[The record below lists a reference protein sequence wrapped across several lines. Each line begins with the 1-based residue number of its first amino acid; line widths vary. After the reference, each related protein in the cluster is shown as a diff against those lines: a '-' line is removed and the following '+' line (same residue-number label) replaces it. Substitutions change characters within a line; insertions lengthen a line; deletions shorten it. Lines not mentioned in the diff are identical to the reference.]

1 MKNLLFITWD
11 GPQTSYM
18 EGLFMPIFQEIA
30 KQGEYQ
36 FHVVQF
42 TWADAQKIA
51 HTQAA
56 ADEMGITYTAWPV
69 LRKPNVSIGSLLT
82 VLTSSAKIKKYIRE
96 NNIHMVM
103 PRSTFPAMIVNQ
115 INFPFASHAFFP
127 FRGLR
132 GPSFFPFRGLRG
144 ASFFPFRGLRG
155 SAFFP
160 FRGLR
165 GSAFF
170 PFRGLRGGKVPFRG
184 FRGKLIFDAD
194 GLPIEER
201 IDFAGLKKESFQYK
215 LMKSAETKML
225 KSADAVITRSQK
237 AIDIHTAHIGES
249 FRSKFSVVFNGRD
262 KNVFAYQPT
271 IREKVRQD
279 LGLKDEF
286 LFVYAGSLG
295 PQYCLNEMLEIFQ
308 TYATKHLTKF
318 LILTGNTAF
327 AEQNIPSELKE
338 HVILKSVPS
347 AKVSFYLNGGDVAFG
362 LRKPTFSMQGVAP
375 IKLGEYLLCGL
386 PVIASKGI
394 GDTEKILENFEECY
408 LYDHSIGLLP
418 QIDQIKNFVE
428 KAIFANRNKIAQ
440 KAQHYFSLEAAAES
454 YLKAIKN

>member
-1 MKNLLFITWD
+1 MKSKNILFITWD

-30 KQGEYQ
+30 KRGDYQ

-51 HTQAA
+51 HTKAA
-56 ADEMGITYTAWPV
+56 ADQMGITYSAWPV
-69 LRKPNVSIGSLLT
+69 LRKPNVAIGSLLT
-82 VLTSSAKIKKYIRE
+82 VLSSAGKIKKYIRE
-96 NNIHMVM
+96 NNIHIVM

-115 INFPFASHAFFP
+115 IKNKNF
-127 FRGLR
+127 
-132 GPSFFPFRGLRG
+132 
-144 ASFFPFRGLRG
+144 
-155 SAFFP
+155 
-160 FRGLR
+160 
-165 GSAFF
+165 
-170 PFRGLRGGKVPFRG
+170 KI
-184 FRGKLIFDAD
+184 IFDAD

-237 AIDIHTAHIGES
+237 AIDIHIAHIGES

-262 KNVFAYQPT
+262 KDVFAYQPHL
-271 IREKVRQD
+271 REEVIQE
-279 LGLKDEF
+279 LGLKDEL

-295 PQYCLNEMLEIFQ
+295 PQYCLTEMLEIFQ
-308 TYATKHLTKF
+308 AYAETREAKF

-327 AEQNIPSELKE
+327 AEQNIPSELKP
-338 HVILKSVPS
+338 HVILKSVP
-347 AKVSFYLNGGDVAFG
+347 AEKVSFYLNGGDVAFG

-418 QIDQIKNFVE
+418 QIAQIKNFVE
-428 KAIFANRNKIAQ
+428 KAIFVDRNNIAE

>member
-1 MKNLLFITWD
+1 
-11 GPQTSYM
+11 M

-30 KQGEYQ
+30 KQGDYK
-36 FHVVQF
+36 FHVIQF
-42 TWADAQKIA
+42 TWADHQKIA

-56 ADEMGITYTAWPV
+56 ADKMGITYTAWPV

-82 VLTSSAKIKKYIRE
+82 VLTSAGKIKKYIRE
-96 NNIHMVM
+96 NNIHILM

-115 INFPFASHAFFP
+115 FNSSFASRAFFP

-132 GPSFFPFRGLRG
+132 S
-144 ASFFPFRGLRG
+144 SG
-155 SAFFP
+155 S
-160 FRGLR
+160 L
-165 GSAFF
+165 S
-170 PFRGLRGGKVPFRG
+170 FRG

-215 LMKSAETKML
+215 LMKSAETTML

-237 AIDIHTAHIGES
+237 AIDIHIAHIGES
-249 FRSKFSVVFNGRD
+249 YRSKFSVVFNGRD
-262 KNVFAYQPT
+262 KNGFTYQPT
-271 IREKVRQD
+271 LREKVRQE
-279 LGLKDEF
+279 LGLKDEL

-308 TYATKHLTKF
+308 AYAKKHLAKF
-318 LILTGNTAF
+318 LILTGNTEF
-327 AEQNIPSELKE
+327 AEQNILSELKPY
-338 HVILKSVPS
+338 VIIKSMP
-347 AKVSFYLNGGDVAFG
+347 AEKVSFYLNGGDVAFG

-394 GDTEKILENFEECY
+394 GDTERILENFEECY
-408 LYDHSIGLLP
+408 LYDHSMGLLP
-418 QIDQIKNFVE
+418 QIERIKNFVE
-428 KAIFANRNKIAQ
+428 KAIFAKRNNIAQ

-454 YLKAIKN
+454 YIKTIKM

>member
-30 KQGEYQ
+30 KQGDYK

-42 TWADAQKIA
+42 TWADDEKIA

-56 ADEMGITYTAWPV
+56 ADQMGITYTACPI

-82 VLTSSAKIKKYIRE
+82 VLSSAGKIKKYIRE
-96 NNIHMVM
+96 NNIHIVM

-115 INFPFASHAFFP
+115 INFPFVSRA
-127 FRGLR
+127 L
-132 GPSFFPFRGLRG
+132 PFRGLRG
-144 ASFFPFRGLRG
+144 A
-155 SAFFP
+155 AFFP

-170 PFRGLRGGKVPFRG
+170 PFRGLRGAAFFPFRGLRGGKVTFRG

-262 KNVFAYQPT
+262 KNIFAYQPHL
-271 IREKVRQD
+271 REKVRRE
-279 LGLKDEF
+279 LELKDEL

-295 PQYCLNEMLEIFQ
+295 PQYCLTEMLQIFQ
-308 TYATKHLTKF
+308 TYAEKREAKF

-327 AEQNIPSELKE
+327 AEQNIPTELKA
-338 HVILKSVPS
+338 HVILKSVP
-347 AKVSFYLNGGDVAFG
+347 AEKVSFYLNGGDVAFG

-408 LYDHSIGLLP
+408 LYDHSVGLLP
-418 QIDQIKNFVE
+418 QIAHIKNFVE

>member
-1 MKNLLFITWD
+1 MKNILFITWD

-30 KQGEYQ
+30 KQGDYK

-42 TWADAQKIA
+42 TWAEDKKIA

-56 ADEMGITYTAWPV
+56 ADKMGITYTAWPV
-69 LRKPNVSIGSLLT
+69 LRKPNVSVGSLLT
-82 VLTSSAKIKKYIRE
+82 VLSSTGKIKKYIRE
-96 NNIHMVM
+96 NNIHIVM

-115 INFPFASHAFFP
+115 INSPFASRA
-127 FRGLR
+127 
-132 GPSFFPFRGLRG
+132 FFPFRGLRG

-155 SAFFP
+155 SGFFP

-165 GSAFF
+165 GSGKV
-170 PFRGLRGGKVPFRG
+170 PFRGLRGSSKVPFRG

-237 AIDIHTAHIGES
+237 AIDIHIAHIGES
-249 FRSKFSVVFNGRD
+249 YRSKFSVVFNGRD
-262 KNVFAYQPT
+262 KNIFAYQPQL
-271 IREKVRQD
+271 REEVRQD
-279 LGLKDEF
+279 LGLKDELLF
-286 LFVYAGSLG
+286 LYAGSLG

-308 TYATKHLTKF
+308 AYAKKHLAKF
-318 LILTGNTAF
+318 LILTGNTEF

-347 AKVSFYLNGGDVAFG
+347 EKVSFYLNGGDVAFG

-408 LYDHSIGLLP
+408 LYDHSVGLLP

-428 KAIFANRNKIAQ
+428 KAIFADRNNIAQ
-440 KAQHYFSLEAAAES
+440 KAQDYFSLQAAAES
-454 YLKAIKN
+454 YLKVLKVL

>member
-1 MKNLLFITWD
+1 
-11 GPQTSYM
+11 M

-30 KQGEYQ
+30 KQGDYQ

-42 TWADAQKIA
+42 TWADDEKIA
-51 HTQAA
+51 HTKAA
-56 ADEMGITYTAWPV
+56 ADQMGITYTAWPV
-69 LRKPNVSIGSLLT
+69 LRKPNVSTGSLLT
-82 VLTSSAKIKKYIRE
+82 VLSSAGKIKKYIRE
-96 NNIHMVM
+96 NNIHIVM

-115 INFPFASHAFFP
+115 INSPFASRAFFP

-132 GPSFFPFRGLRG
+132 GSG
-144 ASFFPFRGLRG
+144 
-155 SAFFP
+155 FFP

-194 GLPIEER
+194 GLPLEER

-237 AIDIHTAHIGES
+237 AIDIHIAHLGES
-249 FRSKFSVVFNGRD
+249 YRSKFSVVFNGRD

-271 IREKVRQD
+271 IREKVRKE
-279 LGLKDEF
+279 LGLKDEL

-295 PQYCLNEMLEIFQ
+295 PQYCIDEMLEIFSA
-308 TYATKHLTKF
+308 YAENHLAKF

-327 AEQNIPSELKE
+327 AEQNIPTELKAQ
-338 HVILKSVPS
+338 VILKSVPS
-347 AKVSFYLNGGDVAFG
+347 EKVSFYLNGGDVAFG

-418 QIDQIKNFVE
+418 QIPQIKNFVE

>member
-30 KQGEYQ
+30 KQGDYQ

-51 HTQAA
+51 HTKAA
-56 ADEMGITYTAWPV
+56 ADQMGITYTAWPV
-69 LRKPNVSIGSLLT
+69 LRKPNVSVGSLLT
-82 VLTSSAKIKKYIRE
+82 VLSSAGKIKKYIRE
-96 NNIHMVM
+96 NNIHIVM

-115 INFPFASHAFFP
+115 IKNKNF
-127 FRGLR
+127 
-132 GPSFFPFRGLRG
+132 
-144 ASFFPFRGLRG
+144 
-155 SAFFP
+155 
-160 FRGLR
+160 
-165 GSAFF
+165 
-170 PFRGLRGGKVPFRG
+170 
-184 FRGKLIFDAD
+184 KLIFDAD

-237 AIDIHTAHIGES
+237 AIDIHTAHIGE
-249 FRSKFSVVFNGRD
+249 FYRSKFSVVFNGRD
-262 KNVFAYQPT
+262 KNIFAYRPHL
-271 IREKVRQD
+271 REDLRQD
-279 LGLKDEF
+279 LGLKDEL

-308 TYATKHLTKF
+308 AYAKKHLAKF
-318 LILTGNTAF
+318 LILTGNTTF
-327 AEQNIPSELKE
+327 AEQNIPAELKA
-338 HVILKSVPS
+338 HVILKSVP
-347 AKVSFYLNGGDVAFG
+347 AEKVSFYLNGGDLAFG

-394 GDTEKILENFEECY
+394 GDTEKILANFEECY
-408 LYDHSIGLLP
+408 LYDHSNGLLP
-418 QIDQIKNFVE
+418 QIAQIKNFVE
-428 KAIFANRNKIAQ
+428 KAIFANKNNIAQ

-454 YLKAIKN
+454 YIKAMNN

>member
-30 KQGEYQ
+30 KRGYYQ
-36 FHVVQF
+36 FHVIQF

-51 HTQAA
+51 HIQAA

-69 LRKPNVSIGSLLT
+69 LRRPNVSIGSLLT

-115 INFPFASHAFFP
+115 IKNK
-127 FRGLR
+127 
-132 GPSFFPFRGLRG
+132 SF
-144 ASFFPFRGLRG
+144 
-155 SAFFP
+155 
-160 FRGLR
+160 
-165 GSAFF
+165 
-170 PFRGLRGGKVPFRG
+170 
-184 FRGKLIFDAD
+184 KLIFDAD

-225 KSADAVITRSQK
+225 KSADAVISRSQK
-237 AIDIHTAHIGES
+237 AIDIHTTHIGES
-249 FRSKFSVVFNGRD
+249 YRSKFSVVFNGRD
-262 KNVFAYQPT
+262 KNVFAYRPHL
-271 IREKVRQD
+271 REEVRQE
-279 LGLKDEF
+279 LGLKDEL

-295 PQYCLNEMLEIFQ
+295 PQYCLNEMLQIFQ
-308 TYATKHLTKF
+308 AYAEKREAKF
-318 LILTGNTAF
+318 LILTGNIEF
-327 AEQNIPSELKE
+327 AEQNIPTELKA

-347 AKVSFYLNGGDVAFG
+347 EKVSFYLNGGDVAFG

-394 GDTEKILENFEECY
+394 GDTENILENFEECY

-418 QIDQIKNFVE
+418 QTEQIKNFVE
-428 KAIFANRNKIAQ
+428 KAIFANRNNIAQ
-440 KAQHYFSLEAAAES
+440 KAQDYFSLEAAAES
-454 YLKAIKN
+454 YIKAITN

>member
-18 EGLFMPIFQEIA
+18 EGLFMPIFQEMA
-30 KQGEYQ
+30 KQGDYQ

-42 TWADAQKIA
+42 TWAEDKKIA
-51 HTQAA
+51 YTQEAA
-56 ADEMGITYTAWPV
+56 HKMGITYSAWPV

-82 VLTSSAKIKKYIRE
+82 VLSSTGKIKRYIRE
-96 NNIHMVM
+96 NNIHIVM

-115 INFPFASHAFFP
+115 INFPFASRA
-127 FRGLR
+127 L
-132 GPSFFPFRGLRG
+132 FPFRGLRG

-155 SAFFP
+155 ASFFP

-215 LMKSAETKML
+215 LMKSAETKIL

-237 AIDIHTAHIGES
+237 AIDIHTAHIGE
-249 FRSKFSVVFNGRD
+249 FYRSKFSVVFNGRD
-262 KNVFAYQPT
+262 KNVFAYQPNL
-271 IREKVRQD
+271 REEVRQE
-279 LGLKDEF
+279 LGLKDE
-286 LFVYAGSLG
+286 LMFVYAGSLG
-295 PQYCLNEMLEIFQ
+295 PQYCLTEMLEIFQ
-308 TYATKHLTKF
+308 AYAEKREAKF
-318 LILTGNTAF
+318 LILTGNTEF
-327 AEQNIPSELKE
+327 AEQNIPTELKA
-338 HVILKSVPS
+338 HIILKSVPS
-347 AKVSFYLNGGDVAFG
+347 EKVSFYLNGGDLAFG

-408 LYDHSIGLLP
+408 LYDHSVGLLP
-418 QIDQIKNFVE
+418 QIAHLKNFIE

-440 KAQHYFSLEAAAES
+440 KAQDYFSLEAAAES
-454 YLKAIKN
+454 YIKAITN

>member
-30 KQGEYQ
+30 KWGDYK

-42 TWADAQKIA
+42 TWADDKKIA

-56 ADEMGITYTAWPV
+56 ADKMGIAYTAWPV
-69 LRKPNVSIGSLLT
+69 LRKPNISIGSLLT

-96 NNIHMVM
+96 NNIHIVM

-115 INFPFASHAFFP
+115 INSPFASHA
-127 FRGLR
+127 
-132 GPSFFPFRGLRG
+132 
-144 ASFFPFRGLRG
+144 FFPFRGLRG

-165 GSAFF
+165 DDSFF

-237 AIDIHTAHIGES
+237 AIDFHIANIGES
-249 FRSKFSVVFNGRD
+249 FRSKFSVVYNGRD
-262 KNVFAYQPT
+262 KNLFAYQPT
-271 IREKVRQD
+271 IREKVRKE
-279 LGLKDEF
+279 LGLKDEL

-308 TYATKHLTKF
+308 AYATKHWAKF
-318 LILTGNTAF
+318 LILTGNTEF
-327 AEQNIPSELKE
+327 AEQNIPTELKT
-338 HVILKSVPS
+338 HIILKSVPS
-347 AKVSFYLNGGDVAFG
+347 EKVSFYLNGGDVAFG

-394 GDTEKILENFEECY
+394 GDTERILENFEECY

-418 QIDQIKNFVE
+418 QIAHIKNFVE

>member
-30 KQGEYQ
+30 KQGDYQ

-42 TWADAQKIA
+42 TWADTQKIA

-56 ADEMGITYTAWPV
+56 ADQMGITYTAWPV
-69 LRKPNVSIGSLLT
+69 LRKPNITLGSLLT
-82 VLTSSAKIKKYIRE
+82 VLTSAGKIKKYIRE
-96 NNIHMVM
+96 NNIHIVM

-115 INFPFASHAFFP
+115 IKNKNF
-127 FRGLR
+127 
-132 GPSFFPFRGLRG
+132 
-144 ASFFPFRGLRG
+144 
-155 SAFFP
+155 
-160 FRGLR
+160 
-165 GSAFF
+165 
-170 PFRGLRGGKVPFRG
+170 KI
-184 FRGKLIFDAD
+184 IFDAD

-215 LMKSAETKML
+215 LMKTAETKML

-249 FRSKFSVVFNGRD
+249 YRSKFSVVFNGRD
-262 KNVFAYQPT
+262 KNIFAYRPHL
-271 IREKVRQD
+271 REELRQE
-279 LGLKDEF
+279 LGLKDEL

-295 PQYCLNEMLEIFQ
+295 PQYCLTEMLEIFQ
-308 TYATKHLTKF
+308 AYAENHLAKF
-318 LILTGNTAF
+318 LILTGNTEF

-347 AKVSFYLNGGDVAFG
+347 EKVSFYLNGGDVAFG

-394 GDTEKILENFEECY
+394 GDSEKILENFEECY

-418 QIDQIKNFVE
+418 QIAQIKNFVE
-428 KAIFANRNKIAQ
+428 KAIFVDRNKIAQ
-440 KAQHYFSLEAAAES
+440 KAQDYFSLEAAAES
-454 YLKAIKN
+454 YIKAIKN

>member
-30 KQGEYQ
+30 KQGDYK

-42 TWADAQKIA
+42 TWAEDKKIA

-56 ADEMGITYTAWPV
+56 ADKMGITYAAWPV

-82 VLTSSAKIKKYIRE
+82 VLTAAGKIKKYIRE

-115 INFPFASHAFFP
+115 INFPFVLRAFFP

-132 GPSFFPFRGLRG
+132 S
-144 ASFFPFRGLRG
+144 AS
-155 SAFFP
+155 
-160 FRGLR
+160 
-165 GSAFF
+165 FF

-237 AIDIHTAHIGES
+237 AIDIHIAHIGES
-249 FRSKFSVVFNGRD
+249 YQSKFSVVFNGRD

-271 IREKVRQD
+271 IREKVRKE
-279 LGLKDEF
+279 LGLKDEL

-308 TYATKHLTKF
+308 AYAEKHLTKF
-318 LILTGNTAF
+318 LILTGNTEF
-327 AEQNIPSELKE
+327 AEQNIPTELKP
-338 HVILKSVPS
+338 HVILKSVP
-347 AKVSFYLNGGDVAFG
+347 AEKVSFYLNGGDVAFG

-408 LYDHSIGLLP
+408 LYDHSVGLLP

-428 KAIFANRNKIAQ
+428 KAIFADRNNIAQ
-440 KAQHYFSLEAAAES
+440 KAQDYFSLQAAAES

>member
-18 EGLFMPIFQEIA
+18 EGLFMPIFQEMA
-30 KQGEYQ
+30 KQGDYQ

-51 HTQAA
+51 HTKAA
-56 ADEMGITYTAWPV
+56 ADKMGITYAAWPV

-82 VLTSSAKIKKYIRE
+82 VLTAAGKIKKYIRE
-96 NNIHMVM
+96 NNIHIVM

-132 GPSFFPFRGLRG
+132 GAAFFPFRGLRG
-144 ASFFPFRGLRG
+144 A
-155 SAFFP
+155 
-160 FRGLR
+160 
-165 GSAFF
+165 
-170 PFRGLRGGKVPFRG
+170 GKVPFRG

-237 AIDIHTAHIGES
+237 AIDIHIAHIGES
-249 FRSKFSVVFNGRD
+249 YRSKFSVVFNGRD
-262 KNVFAYQPT
+262 KNVFAYQPPL
-271 IREKVRQD
+271 REQVRQE
-279 LGLKDEF
+279 LGLKDEL

-295 PQYCLNEMLEIFQ
+295 PQYCLNEMLEILKA
-308 TYATKHLTKF
+308 YAEKREAKF

-327 AEQNIPSELKE
+327 AEQNIPTELKA

-408 LYDHSIGLLP
+408 LYDHSVGLLP

-428 KAIFANRNKIAQ
+428 KAIFANRNNIAQ
-440 KAQHYFSLEAAAES
+440 KAQDYFSLEAAAES
-454 YLKAIKN
+454 YIQAITN

>member
-30 KQGEYQ
+30 KRGDYQ
-36 FHVVQF
+36 FHVVQI

-56 ADEMGITYTAWPV
+56 ADQMGINYTAWPV

-82 VLTSSAKIKKYIRE
+82 VLTTAGKIKKYIRE
-96 NNIHMVM
+96 NNIHIVM

-115 INFPFASHAFFP
+115 IKNKTF
-127 FRGLR
+127 
-132 GPSFFPFRGLRG
+132 
-144 ASFFPFRGLRG
+144 
-155 SAFFP
+155 
-160 FRGLR
+160 
-165 GSAFF
+165 
-170 PFRGLRGGKVPFRG
+170 
-184 FRGKLIFDAD
+184 KLIFDAD

-225 KSADAVITRSQK
+225 KSANAVITRSQK
-237 AIDIHTAHIGES
+237 AIDIHIAHIGES
-249 FRSKFSVVFNGRD
+249 YRSKFSVVFNGRD

-271 IREKVRQD
+271 IREKVRKE

-308 TYATKHLTKF
+308 TYAENHLAKF

-338 HVILKSVPS
+338 HVILKSVP
-347 AKVSFYLNGGDVAFG
+347 AEKVSFYLNGGDVAFG

-418 QIDQIKNFVE
+418 QIAHIKNFVE

-454 YLKAIKN
+454 YLKVLKVL

>member
-30 KQGEYQ
+30 KQGDYQ
-36 FHVVQF
+36 FHVIQF

-56 ADEMGITYTAWPV
+56 ADEMGITYAAWPV
-69 LRKPNVSIGSLLT
+69 LRKPNVSIGGLLT

-96 NNIHMVM
+96 NNIHIVM

-115 INFPFASHAFFP
+115 INS
-127 FRGLR
+127 
-132 GPSFFPFRGLRG
+132 SFVSRALFPFRGLRG

-155 SAFFP
+155 ASFFP

-237 AIDIHTAHIGES
+237 AIDIHIDHIGES
-249 FRSKFSVVFNGRD
+249 YRSKFSVVFNGRD

-271 IREKVRQD
+271 IREKVRKE
-279 LGLKDEF
+279 LGLKDEL

-308 TYATKHLTKF
+308 AYAEKREAKF
-318 LILTGNTAF
+318 LILTGNIQF
-327 AEQNIPSELKE
+327 AEQNIPSELKA
-338 HVILKSVPS
+338 HVILKSVP
-347 AKVSFYLNGGDVAFG
+347 AEKVSFYLNGGDVAFG

-394 GDTEKILENFEECY
+394 GDTERILENFEECY
-408 LYDHSIGLLP
+408 LYDHSVGLLP
-418 QIDQIKNFVE
+418 QTEQSKNFVE
-428 KAIFANRNKIAQ
+428 KAIFVDRNKIAH
-440 KAQHYFSLEAAAES
+440 KAQDYFSLEAAAES